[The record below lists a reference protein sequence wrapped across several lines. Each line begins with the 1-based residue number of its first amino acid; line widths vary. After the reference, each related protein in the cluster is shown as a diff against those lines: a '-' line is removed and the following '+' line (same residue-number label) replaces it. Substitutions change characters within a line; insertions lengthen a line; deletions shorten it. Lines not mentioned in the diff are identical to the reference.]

1 MNKTDT
7 GPVLVELLSLFLLQG
22 FLSWGAASIA
32 LRTLDSV
39 VLRRET
45 QKYSIVNM
53 NVNILSNC
61 LH

>member
-1 MNKTDT
+1 MNKADT
-7 GPVLVELLSLFLLQG
+7 GPVLMELLILLQR
-22 FLSWGAASIA
+22 FLSWGAASAA

-61 LH
+61 SH